1 MGAEVDGKEALK
13 RLIRRLHGGADP
25 EEVKEGFRGQL
36 GGVSPAEL
44 TRIEEEPK
52 RWMRRWLRWVNE
64 HPELFPE
71 WKSVRYFVK
80 TVAGEE
86 SERHLVIW
94 EYDSLT
100 DHEAYKR
107 RRALRGVQEKRSVP
121 SGRL

>member
-1 MGAEVDGKEALK
+1 MG
-13 RLIRRLHGGADP
+13 RRLLRGSSGGSMEAPTRRRRRRSSGGSWEASAP
-25 EEVKEGFRGQL
+25 EL
-36 GGVSPAEL
+36 A
-44 TRIEEEPK
+44 RIEEEHK

-107 RRALRGVQEKRSVP
+107 RRALRGVQEKRPVP